1 MSLVLDAL
9 QRQARDEQPGGTDLT
24 QEAAARRSTLA
35 PWLGFLAV
43 ALLVNAGVLLW
54 VGLLGDEGNGTA
66 PPAAAPAAAT
76 GPLAAASPVLGA
88 EPVVAAQSVVAAQ
101 PVIAAASVADAPLV
115 AAAPL
120 VEAAQPVV
128 PTQPGVPAP
137 TEAAAAYPSISP
149 LSPMPNAQQQ
159 DAEAWTGVRTIER
172 VALTELPPSAR
183 ARLPGI
189 VISSHVYADDPE
201 NRTIIANGVTLQEGS
216 VLAGLPLKEI
226 GPNGIVV
233 EFESWLVEIP
243 VFADW

>member
-24 QEAAARRSTLA
+24 QEAAARRSNLA

-54 VGLLGDEGNGTA
+54 VGLLDDERDEAAQPAAETA
-66 PPAAAPAAAT
+66 PATHPATTPVTATGPLTAEQPPAAA
-76 GPLAAASPVLGA
+76 ASDA
-88 EPVVAAQSVVAAQ
+88 AAQSV
-101 PVIAAASVADAPLV
+101 ISAP
-115 AAAPL
+115 
-120 VEAAQPVV
+120 
-128 PTQPGVPAP
+128 
-137 TEAAAAYPSISP
+137 AAAATPAMPPSA
-149 LSPMPNAQQQ
+149 PMPGSQQA
-159 DAEAWTGVRTIER
+159 DAGAGSTDVRTIER
-172 VALTELPPSAR
+172 VALTELPPAAR

-189 VISSHVYADDPE
+189 VISSHVYGEDPE
-201 NRTIIANGVTLQEGS
+201 SRTIIANGVTLREGS

-226 GPNGIVV
+226 GPDGIVV

>member
-9 QRQARDEQPGGTDLT
+9 QRQARDEQPGATDLT
-24 QEAAARRSTLA
+24 QEAAARRSALA

-54 VGLLGDEGNGTA
+54 VGLLGDEGNDTA
-66 PPAAAPAAAT
+66 QPAAAPAAASA
-76 GPLAAASPVLGA
+76 PLAAAPPILGA
-88 EPVVAAQSVVAAQ
+88 EPAAAQAVVTEQ
-101 PVIAAASVADAPLV
+101 PVIAVTSV

-120 VEAAQPVV
+120 VNAAQPVV
-128 PTQPGVPAP
+128 PTEPEVPAP
-137 TEAAAAYPSISP
+137 TMAVAGAPGIPPS
-149 LSPMPNAQQQ
+149 SPMPNGQPRYEEARYE
-159 DAEAWTGVRTIER
+159 EAWTNVRTIER
-172 VALTELPPSAR
+172 VALTELPPAAR